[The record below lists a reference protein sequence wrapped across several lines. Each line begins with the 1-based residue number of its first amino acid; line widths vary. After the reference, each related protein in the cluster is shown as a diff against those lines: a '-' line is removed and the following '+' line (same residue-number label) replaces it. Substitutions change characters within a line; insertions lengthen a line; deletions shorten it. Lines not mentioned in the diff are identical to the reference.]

1 MIGAERLPA
10 SIAVELAAAG
20 TEQLAAIAVGAR
32 VHFEDNAAGAIFVV
46 LERQALEQGVAIG
59 AGSGREAR

>member
-1 MIGAERLPA
+1 MIGAKQLSA

-20 TEQLAAIAVGAR
+20 TEQLAARRIGTGM
-32 VHFEDNAAGAIFVV
+32 HFENNAAGAVFVV

-59 AGSGREAR
+59 A